1 MRVMES
7 PIINGS
13 GLGEGNGNPLQY
25 SCLENPMDRG
35 AWRATVYGVT
45 KSQTPLI
52 DFTFTLVLH
61 SIKAKGLRDIW
72 TVVGQKAMWD
82 LCSVFD
88 LTHELLQVA
97 TF

>member
-1 MRVMES
+1 MES

-82 LCSVFD
+82 LWSVFD